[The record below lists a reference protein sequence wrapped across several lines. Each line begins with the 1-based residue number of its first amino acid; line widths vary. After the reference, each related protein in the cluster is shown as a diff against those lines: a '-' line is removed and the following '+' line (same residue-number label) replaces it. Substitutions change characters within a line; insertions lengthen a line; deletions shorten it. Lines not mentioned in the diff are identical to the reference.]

1 MARICKLNEE
11 AAGGDH
17 NEKLEWVDLD
27 LNNSEDLSWIEQ
39 DSSLGEETTALLVN
53 NEQRNRRFVVPEGL
67 FLSLCYPTQ
76 TIHEPSEEPIF
87 RMGVL
92 LTQGRIVTVHRGQV
106 SSLEE
111 MWKTIQEQ
119 PDLSS
124 SSWGVLAQMVMYI
137 AADIEWILEETADLI
152 DELEDQVFHESPQTP
167 IEEIG
172 KLRRQLILDRR
183 HITALNRVMEETVA
197 DNRMVREAQQAD
209 KLHSAAQLILRQVRT
224 VEFFLERANLIQDQI
239 QSLLSDRINTATLR
253 LGVVATVF
261 LPLGF
266 LTGLLGINVAGM
278 PGSHNPLAF
287 WVVCAILTVLAMAA
301 WVLVGRLH
309 REDLT
314 PPKQHQKRSGRRP
327 RTQIKDSKKDLKLP
341 EVVH

>member
-1 MARICKLNEE
+1 MARICELNQE
-11 AAGGDH
+11 AASGQRH
-17 NEKLEWVDLD
+17 ENLEWVDLD
-27 LNNSEDLSWIEQ
+27 LKNSEDLSWIEH
-39 DSSLGEETTALLVN
+39 DSGLSEETTALLVN
-53 NEQRNRRFVVPEGL
+53 NEQRNRRFVLAEGL

-76 TIHEPSEEPIF
+76 AIHEPDEEPIF
-87 RMGVL
+87 RVGVL

-111 MWKTIQEQ
+111 MWETIQEQ
-119 PDLSS
+119 PDLSN

-137 AADIEWILEETADLI
+137 AADIEWILDETAELI
-152 DELEDQVFHESPQTP
+152 DELEDQVFHEASQTP

-183 HITALNRVMEETVA
+183 HITALNRVMEETVS
-197 DNRMVREAQQAD
+197 DNRFAPDAQQAD

-287 WVVCAILTVLAMAA
+287 WVVCAILTVLAVAA
-301 WVLVGRLH
+301 WILVGRLH

-314 PPKQHQKRSGRRP
+314 PPKQHHERSGRRP
-327 RTQIKDSKKDLKLP
+327 RAQIEDSEKGLKSA
-341 EVVH
+341 EIAH